1 MSQPIQIKYGL
12 PNGDWAAIDNS
23 AAPAFPT
30 FNAGTHVGYDTT
42 TPGATAQG
50 LNTFADTGTVLLDS
64 VNDTAPNT
72 FKMGTVVG
80 NPVSNI
86 APTGKVLTTVLNN
99 STTGLRILLKNTA

>member
-12 PNGDWAAIDNS
+12 PNGDWCAIDNS

-42 TPGATAQG
+42 TPGPTAQG
-50 LNTFADTGTVLLDS
+50 LSAVADTGTGLLGS
-64 VNDTAPNT
+64 VTDTVPNS
-72 FKMGTVVG
+72 FKMGSVVG

-86 APTGKVLTTVLNN
+86 APTGKVLTVLNN
-99 STTGLRILLKNTA
+99 ST